1 MLQMGGL
8 LLEMLAISLAEI
20 PKRVFA
26 HSEVEILLVF
36 PVRVNPSHASPQ
48 EAHISQNPCSLGAA
62 QTLRGTAGN
71 EPVAGKAKESRVMT
85 KATLTV
91 LCGSC
96 ADSNGKFRTYPR
108 LRRYVLH
115 S

>member
-20 PKRVFA
+20 PKSVFA

-48 EAHISQNPCSLGAA
+48 EAH
-62 QTLRGTAGN
+62 TLRGTAGN
-71 EPVAGKAKESRVMT
+71 EPVAGKAEESRVMT

-115 S
+115 SRKMA